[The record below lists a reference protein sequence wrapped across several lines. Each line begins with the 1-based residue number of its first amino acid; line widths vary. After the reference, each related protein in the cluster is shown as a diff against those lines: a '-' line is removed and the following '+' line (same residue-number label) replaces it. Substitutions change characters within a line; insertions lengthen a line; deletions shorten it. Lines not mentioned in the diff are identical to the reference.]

1 MLCRAFKN
9 KSEHA
14 STRRTQQLQYM
25 YSMLTHKGAI
35 GRAVACHD
43 LMLGPRTGEAQWAEP

>member
-1 MLCRAFKN
+1 MLWRAFMN
-9 KSEHA
+9 KSERA
-14 STRRTQQLQYM
+14 SMRRTQQLQHM

-35 GRAVACHD
+35 GRAGAYHD